1 MGCVSK
7 KPGVNS
13 MNLVREERRQ
23 KADACAKLM
32 KKPAQGGLFQYC
44 FFIIKH
50 EAIFS
55 YCLISEPIRD
65 DRI

>member
-1 MGCVSK
+1 
-7 KPGVNS
+7 
-13 MNLVREERRQ
+13 MNMVREERPQ

-50 EAIFS
+50 ETIFS

>member
-1 MGCVSK
+1 
-7 KPGVNS
+7 
-13 MNLVREERRQ
+13 MNLVRKEKPQ
-23 KADACAKLM
+23 KADACTKLM
-32 KKPAQGGLFQYC
+32 KKPAQGGLFQCC

-50 EAIFS
+50 ETIFS